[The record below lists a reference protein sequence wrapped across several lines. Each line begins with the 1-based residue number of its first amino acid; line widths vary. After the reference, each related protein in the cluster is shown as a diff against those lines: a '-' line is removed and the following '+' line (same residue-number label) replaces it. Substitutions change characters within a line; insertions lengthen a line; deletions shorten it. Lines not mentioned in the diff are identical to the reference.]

1 MSDHCKWCKRIRE
14 NYMSDNSLENI
25 SLVTEF
31 NDIHTFMQDEDVDR
45 AMDLLVKLLVSKGAV
60 PPEQA
65 RRLIVEMQALSTK
78 FALLATYYATI
89 GKAGSQESHKKNVYF
104 TLRDALTKLV
114 DAIKYTA
121 KVDFS

>member
-14 NYMSDNSLENI
+14 NYMSENVLENI
-25 SLVTEF
+25 SMVTEF
-31 NDIHTFMQDEDVDR
+31 NDIHKFMEDEDVDR
-45 AMDLLVKLLVSKGAV
+45 AMDLLVKLLLSKGAV

-89 GKAGSQESHKKNVYF
+89 GKAGSPESHKKNVYF

-114 DAIKYTA
+114 DSIKYTA
-121 KVDFS
+121 KVDFN